1 MWEDDRL
8 SVKLAKLSKEA
19 NLQLG
24 QAAKAI
30 VAVVGVALICVPAL
44 SPARGDGRGDTGTIL
59 VGGRSRAWIAQR
71 ARGGSRQGRL
81 TYACCAA
88 TPA

>member
-1 MWEDDRL
+1 MWEDDTL

-44 SPARGDGRGDTGTIL
+44 SPARGDGRWGHAAIH
-59 VGGRSRAWIAQR
+59 VGRSGRNRGVLRAWGAAAGAVH
-71 ARGGSRQGRL
+71 ARPRRR
-81 TYACCAA
+81 
-88 TPA
+88 